1 MCYTQQVHPLNPTPR
16 PFLAPRPGG
25 QRKEQRPMNYSAY
38 AHSRPATLAIPLLL
52 GSILLLNG
60 CLSTREWRDQAD
72 ERASQWLQQAQQE
85 VNGKTEPIIVESP
98 ADTLRRRLLLDQ
110 KLQLTDAASLGI
122 TDLADTERWQNDQH
136 LRPFTDDLLA
146 AKSVWNTAGPL
157 ALSLVDAIVIAARH
171 NRDFQ
176 SQKDSLFQ
184 TALTLD
190 LEDHQF
196 QNTFTGMLSSTL
208 SSSHNGDRRNH
219 GLTNDAT
226 LGVKRNFK
234 NGIELTSSLSVDL
247 VKMLTGDRGSSWGIL
262 GDASINIPLLRG
274 AGEFV
279 AAESLTQAQRNLVY
293 AVRDFEQY
301 KRGFIVRIA
310 NSYLGVLQ
318 GGQRIINQEENYKRV
333 VTSTRRSRR
342 MADAGLLPEYQF
354 DQAVQDELRAR
365 DNWVGARLAYEASLD
380 AFKILLGLP
389 PDAKV
394 EPLTSELD
402 ALQLAGQTLGGDGEI
417 TDYSKVPAADAPVV
431 LVDIDDENTGPYEIS
446 ADKAVAIALK
456 NRPDLRNAL
465 EKIEDAQ
472 RDALIAE
479 DSLRAELTIG
489 GRASIGE
496 SRSLG
501 QADSEDGSFR
511 ATRGT
516 YSAPLYLNLPFERT
530 RERNAYRNSL
540 INLEKTVRNFQR
552 DEDAIKE
559 AVRGKTRNLLEN
571 RSRIV
576 IQRQAVRLAERRV
589 KSTDLLLQAGRAA
602 IRDVLEAQNALL
614 SAQNSLISAV
624 VSYRINELEL
634 QRDLGVLAVAADGA
648 WQEPSLEDFD

>member
-1 MCYTQQVHPLNPTPR
+1 
-16 PFLAPRPGG
+16 
-25 QRKEQRPMNYSAY
+25 MNYSAY
-38 AHSRPATLAIPLLL
+38 AHIRPAALATPLLL

-72 ERASQWLQQAQQE
+72 ERASQWLQQTQQE

-110 KLQLTDAASLGI
+110 KLLLTDAASLGI
-122 TDLADTERWQNDQH
+122 TDLADTERWQNDRH

-146 AKSVWNTAGPL
+146 AKATWNTAEPL
-157 ALSLVDAIVIAARH
+157 ALSLADAIVIAARH

-184 TALTLD
+184 TALSLD

-208 SSSHNGDRRNH
+208 SSSHNGDRRNY

-226 LGVKRNFK
+226 LGVKRTFK

-310 NSYLGVLQ
+310 NAYLNVLQ
-318 GGQRIINQEENYKRV
+318 SGQRIINQEENYKRV
-333 VTSTRRSRR
+333 ITSTRRSRR

-365 DNWVGARLAYEASLD
+365 DNWISARQSYDASLD

-417 TDYSKVPAADAPVV
+417 TDYSGQVPAADAPVV
-431 LVDIDDENTGPYEIS
+431 LIDVDDQNTGPYEID

-472 RDALIAE
+472 RDVLIEE

-496 SRSLG
+496 SRSLS

-516 YSAPLYLNLPFERT
+516 YSAPLYLNLPLERT

-634 QRDLGVLAVAADGA
+634 QRDLGILAVAADGA
-648 WQEPSLEDFD
+648 WQEPSLEDFN

>member
-1 MCYTQQVHPLNPTPR
+1 
-16 PFLAPRPGG
+16 
-25 QRKEQRPMNYSAY
+25 MNVCDY
-38 AHSRPATLAIPLLL
+38 AHARLAASRAILFLL

-60 CLSTREWRDQAD
+60 CRSPREWRDQAD
-72 ERASQWLQQAQQE
+72 ERANQWLQKAQQD
-85 VNGKTEPIIVESP
+85 VNGKTEPIIVETP
-98 ADTLRRRLLLDQ
+98 ADTLRRRLLLNQ
-110 KLQLTDAASLGI
+110 KLQQTDAVSLGI
-122 TDLADTERWQNDQH
+122 TDLANTERWQNDRH
-136 LRPFTDDLLA
+136 LKPFVDDLLA
-146 AKSVWNTAGPL
+146 AKSAWNTAEPI
-157 ALSLVDAIVIAARH
+157 ALSLADAIVIAARH

-176 SQKDSLFQ
+176 SQKDALFQ
-184 TALTLD
+184 TALALD

-208 SSSHNGDRRNH
+208 SSSHNGDRRNT

-226 LGVKRNFK
+226 LGVKRTFK

-274 AGEFV
+274 AGEFI
-279 AAESLTQAQRNLVY
+279 AAEGLTQAQRNLVY

-318 GGQRIINQEENYKRV
+318 SGQRIINQEENYKRV

-365 DNWVGARLAYEASLD
+365 DNWVSARLSYEASLD

-389 PDAKV
+389 PDAKI
-394 EPLTSELD
+394 ETMTSELD
-402 ALQLAGQTLGGDGEI
+402 ALQLACQTLGGEGEI
-417 TDYSKVPAADAPVV
+417 TDYSDVPAADAPVI
-431 LVDIDDENTGPYEIS
+431 LKDVDNKNAGPYEID

-456 NRPDLRNAL
+456 NRPDLRNSL
-465 EKIEDAQ
+465 ERIEDAQ
-472 RDALIAE
+472 RDVLIKE
-479 DSLRAELTIG
+479 DALRAEMTIG

-496 SRSLG
+496 SRGLG
-501 QADSEDGSFR
+501 QANSPDGSFR
-511 ATRGT
+511 VSRGT
-516 YSAPLYLNLPFERT
+516 YSVPLYLNLPFERT

-540 INLEKTVRNFQR
+540 INLERTVRNFQR

-624 VSYRINELEL
+624 VTYRINELEL
-634 QRDLGVLAVAADGA
+634 QRDLGILAVTADGT
-648 WQEPSLEDFD
+648 WQEPSLQDFN

>member
-1 MCYTQQVHPLNPTPR
+1 MSTHPNPSSA
-16 PFLAPRPGG
+16 LPGHG
-25 QRKEQRPMNYSAY
+25 SRHARKEQRPMNNSFY
-38 AHSRPATLAIPLLL
+38 APRRPAALLATLFL
-52 GSILLLNG
+52 GAILLLNG
-60 CLSTREWRDQAD
+60 CRSTKEWRDQAD
-72 ERASQWLQQAQQE
+72 QRAGQWLKQAQHDI
-85 VNGKTEPIIVESP
+85 NRSSEPILVETP

-110 KLQLTDAASLGI
+110 KLQLTNDASLGI
-122 TDLADTERWQNDQH
+122 TDLPDDERWRKDQH

-146 AKSVWNTAGPL
+146 SKSAWNTAEPL
-157 ALSLVDAIVIAARH
+157 RLSLADALVIAARH

-176 SQKDSLFQ
+176 TQKDSLFQ
-184 TALTLD
+184 TALALD
-190 LEDHQF
+190 LENHQF
-196 QNTFTGMLSSTL
+196 QNSFSAALASTF
-208 SSSHNGDRRNH
+208 SSSHNGDRRNN

-226 LGVKRNFK
+226 LGLKRTFK
-234 NGIELTSSLSVDL
+234 NGIELTSSISVDL
-247 VKMLTGDRGSSWGIL
+247 VKMLSGDRGSSWGVL

-274 AGEFV
+274 AGEFI

-301 KRGFIVRIA
+301 KRDFIVRIA
-310 NSYLGVLQ
+310 NSYLNVLQ
-318 GGQRIINQEENYKRV
+318 AGQRIINQEENYKRV
-333 VTSTRRSRR
+333 ITSTRRSRR

-354 DQAVQDELRAR
+354 DQAIQDELRAR
-365 DNWVGARLAYEASLD
+365 DNWISARQAYDASLD

-389 PDAKV
+389 PDAKI

-402 ALQLAGQTLGGDGEI
+402 ALQLASQTLGGEAES
-417 TDYSKVPAADAPVV
+417 TDYTGNVPAADAPVV
-431 LVDIDDENTGPYEIS
+431 LQDIDDENPGPYEI
-446 ADKAVAIALK
+446 DTEKAVAIALK

-472 RDALIAE
+472 RDVLIAE

-501 QADSEDGSFR
+501 QADSPNGSFR
-511 ATRGT
+511 ASRGT
-516 YSAPLYLNLPFERT
+516 YSAPLFLSLPLERT

-540 INLEKTVRNFQR
+540 INLEKAVRNFQR
-552 DEDAIKE
+552 DEDTIKE
-559 AVRGKTRNLLEN
+559 AVRGKLRNLIEN

-634 QRDLGVLAVAADGA
+634 QRNLGVLTVFVDGT
-648 WQEPSLEDFD
+648 WQEPALETFN